1 MATVK
6 GTAKTDKFT
15 VNASNVIV
23 VTGKKTSTNKISKN
37 GKNKIY
43 GAAAKDTFTVKGGK
57 LNYIYGDA
65 GNDIITVTGKIGT
78 GNRIYGDDAKN
89 KVSGNDTFHIKGGN
103 KNYFYGGKGN
113 DTFNITG
120 GSGNTLYGEAGADV
134 FKFGSKNWKV
144 TIGEINAEDT
154 LDFSNYKGDYGA
166 TMSQAGK
173 NLSISFN
180 RYVGDTQTKIGVINL
195 KNYFAKQGNRFKC
208 VRYNPETNKKQ
219 KVTVIAGGNNT
230 RNVSGT
236 SGSDWIITG
245 NGDKKTNAGKGND
258 MIQVGWGD
266 AGSNGTQI
274 INAGIGDDEI
284 YADGGKN
291 TLNGEDGNDIIFVEN
306 TNNNILNG
314 GNGDDI
320 LEVYGNGHTLNG
332 GAGNDILIVNSGN
345 NTVLNGGAGADTIR
359 IKSGSGFEINSGSG
373 SDKVYVD
380 GGSAKHIVNSG
391 GTDYIEI
398 GKSAGNGVKVES
410 LGGGSVGYKLVAKET
425 VKVLGGNNHDIRLY
439 GGDDKVIVAGGSGH
453 VIYTDGPTGSGDA
466 GGNDIIVIQDGGK
479 AKKIVAGNGNDVI
492 AVANG
497 AGNGSTIYTGLEDPN
512 RKNSG
517 TGTNT
522 LNLLGGSSH
531 NVYLGGSKN
540 NILVEAQNVTLN
552 KYAGTADDITVRWS
566 EEGTGTLR
574 INCPSTGSSV
584 KSTLR
589 LEGVN
594 SWDFSFSYENVD
606 IKNANGVVS
615 ETQKALIMTFDG
627 NYTRKV
633 SNVTRG
639 YQSDDAGYTCLPVYV
654 NTNGSVQY
662 NWCAGNQ
669 AASSYTARTVA
680 YSDMPAAR
688 IEITHWDSLHLF
700 DGITF
705 DDRSWSFSDIC
716 SAATRYNHKIGMG

>member
-1 MATVK
+1 MATK
-6 GTAKTDKFT
+6 KPMK
-15 VNASNVIV
+15 
-23 VTGKKTSTNKISKN
+23 VTGSNRTRTGSDSTNIIDVISVYGNGNTVKAQN
-37 GKNKIY
+37 GNDQITVYKGKNHK
-43 GAAAKDTFTVKGGK
+43 
-57 LNYIYGDA
+57 IYGDA
-65 GNDIITVTGKIGT
+65 GKDTITVTKNAKT
-78 GNRIYGDDAKN
+78 GIKVYGG
-89 KVSGNDTFHIKGGN
+89 SGNDTVKIQGGSKVYAYGNAGNDKITVSGGN
-103 KNYFYGGKGN
+103 NHVLTGGTGSDTYTFSAAIVKATSLTINQGGAATDDKDILKLTKTNRNDVSFSYNSNKKLLTATHKTGGKIMVKNWATHPLEEVQFANKESVHVIAGKTGKTLKGTSADDYILAVSSN
-113 DTFNITG
+113 KTVNASAGKDTVIVSG
-120 GSGNTLYGEAGADV
+120 GSG
-134 FKFGSKNWKV
+134 S
-144 TIGEINAEDT
+144 
-154 LDFSNYKGDYGA
+154 
-166 TMSQAGK
+166 
-173 NLSISFN
+173 
-180 RYVGDTQTKIGVINL
+180 
-195 KNYFAKQGNRFKC
+195 
-208 VRYNPETNKKQ
+208 
-219 KVTVIAGGNNT
+219 TV
-230 RNVSGT
+230 
-236 SGSDWIITG
+236 
-245 NGDKKTNAGKGND
+245 
-258 MIQVGWGD
+258 
-266 AGSNGTQI
+266 
-274 INAGIGDDEI
+274 
-284 YADGGKN
+284 
-291 TLNGEDGNDIIFVEN
+291 
-306 TNNNILNG
+306 NG
-314 GNGDDI
+314 G
-320 LEVYGNGHTLNG
+320 
-332 GAGNDILIVNSGN
+332 S
-345 NTVLNGGAGADTIR
+345 GADTIR
-359 IKSGSGFEINSGSG
+359 IKSGSGFEINSGTG

-380 GGSAKHIVNSG
+380 GGSVKHIVNSG

-479 AKKIVAGNGNDVI
+479 AKKIVAGNGDDVI

-497 AGNGSTIYTGLEDPN
+497 AGNGSVIYTGLEDPN

-522 LNLLGGSSH
+522 LNLLGGSGH
-531 NVYLGGSKN
+531 NVYLGGTTN
-540 NILVEAQNVTLN
+540 HVLVEAQNVTLN

-574 INCPSTGSSV
+574 INCPSTSSSV

-627 NYTRKV
+627 NYTREV

-639 YQSDDAGYTCLPVYV
+639 YQSDDAGYTRLPVYV

-680 YSDMPAAR
+680 YSDMPTAR

>member
-1 MATVK
+1 MDA
-6 GTAKTDKFT
+6 AIFLFT
-15 VNASNVIV
+15 VETIDGSNAVNSV
-23 VTGKKTSTNKISKN
+23 
-37 GKNKIY
+37 
-43 GAAAKDTFTVKGGK
+43 
-57 LNYIYGDA
+57 
-65 GNDIITVTGKIGT
+65 
-78 GNRIYGDDAKN
+78 
-89 KVSGNDTFHIKGGN
+89 
-103 KNYFYGGKGN
+103 
-113 DTFNITG
+113 NITG
-120 GSGNTLYGEAGADV
+120 
-134 FKFGSKNWKV
+134 
-144 TIGEINAEDT
+144 NAQD
-154 LDFSNYKGDYGA
+154 NIIY
-166 TMSQAGK
+166 AGK
-173 NLSISFN
+173 
-180 RYVGDTQTKIGVINL
+180 
-195 KNYFAKQGNRFKC
+195 
-208 VRYNPETNKKQ
+208 
-219 KVTVIAGGNNT
+219 AGGT
-230 RNVSGT
+230 
-236 SGSDWIITG
+236 I
-245 NGDKKTNAGKGND
+245 NGD
-258 MIQVGWGD
+258 
-266 AGSNGTQI
+266 
-274 INAGIGDDEI
+274 
-284 YADGGKN
+284 
-291 TLNGEDGNDIIFVEN
+291 
-306 TNNNILNG
+306 
-314 GNGDDI
+314 
-320 LEVYGNGHTLNG
+320 
-332 GAGNDILIVNSGN
+332 
-345 NTVLNGGAGADTIR
+345 AGADTIR
-359 IKSGSGFEINSGSG
+359 IKSGSGFEINSGTG

-380 GGSAKHIVNSG
+380 GGSVKHIVNSG

-497 AGNGSTIYTGLEDPN
+497 AGDGSVIYTGLEDPN

-522 LNLLGGSSH
+522 LNLLGGSGH
-531 NVYLGGSKN
+531 NVYLGGTTN
-540 NILVEAQNVTLN
+540 NVLIEAQNVTLN

-627 NYTRKV
+627 NYTREV

-639 YQSDDAGYTCLPVYV
+639 YQSDDAGYTRLPVYV

-705 DDRSWSFSDIC
+705 DDGTYGFSDIC
-716 SAATRYNHKIGMG
+716 SAATRDNHKIGMG